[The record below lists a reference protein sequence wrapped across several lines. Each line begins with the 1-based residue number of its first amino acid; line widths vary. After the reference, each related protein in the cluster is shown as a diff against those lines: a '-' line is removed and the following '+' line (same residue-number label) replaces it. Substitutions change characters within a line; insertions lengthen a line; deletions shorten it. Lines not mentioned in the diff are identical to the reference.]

1 MELEPDVPQT
11 LSLGAYP
18 NPFNPTTEI
27 RYRKSGIGKTRLAV
41 YDVLGREVRI
51 LVDSTLPSGEH
62 SVRFDAGNL
71 SSGVYVLVLDTDGQ
85 RLVRTLT
92 LLK

>member
-1 MELEPDVPQT
+1 
-11 LSLGAYP
+11 
-18 NPFNPTTEI
+18 
-27 RYRKSGIGKTRLAV
+27 
-41 YDVLGREVRI
+41 LGREIRI
-51 LVDSTLPSGEH
+51 LVDSNLPAGEH

-71 SSGVYVLVLDTDGQ
+71 SSGVYVLVLETDGQ